1 MGEHDTVVSGTDHRT
16 TDLGDTVVRDTPVP
30 GRTAGRGPWRSYVAL
45 GDSFTEGV
53 GDPDP
58 DTGIERGWADRLA
71 AVLAREDPD
80 FRYANLAVRGLLLDR
95 IVSTQVPDAVRMAP
109 DLVSLC
115 AAGNDLLRPGADPAA
130 LAERLEGA
138 VATLRATGAD
148 VLMFT
153 GFDTRESPL
162 LNLIGRRLAAMND
175 HIREI
180 AHRQGAYLVDLW
192 VMPPLAD
199 PRARTDDRLH
209 LNPAGH
215 ARVAARVCEV
225 LGLPP
230 EIDWHAPWP
239 PAEPMTWSGRRVEDV
254 RWARQHLWPWVQ
266 RRARGRSTGDDRTA
280 KRPRLVRVS

>member
-1 MGEHDTVVSGTDHRT
+1 MKGEQDTTADTDTVATR
-16 TDLGDTVVRDTPVP
+16 
-30 GRTAGRGPWRSYVAL
+30 WRSYVAL

-58 DTGIERGWADRLA
+58 ATGRERGWADRVA
-71 AVLAREDPD
+71 ARLAREDPG
-80 FRYANLAVRGLLLDR
+80 FRYANLAIRGLLLDPIIR
-95 IVSTQVPDAVRMAP
+95 TQVPEAVRMGP
-109 DLVSLC
+109 DLVSVC
-115 AAGNDLLRPGADPAA
+115 AAGNDLLRPSADPAA

-148 VLMFT
+148 VLVFT

-162 LNLIGRRLAAMND
+162 LNLIGKRLAAMND

-192 VMPPLAD
+192 VMPPLSD
-199 PRARTDDRLH
+199 MRARTDDRLH
-209 LNPAGH
+209 LNPSGH
-215 ARVAARVCEV
+215 ARVAARVSEV

-239 PAEPMTWSGRRVEDV
+239 PVEPTSWGHRRAEDV
-254 RWARQHLWPWVQ
+254 RWAREHLLPWVQ
-266 RRARGRSTGDDRTA
+266 RRAQGRSTGDERTA
-280 KRPRLVRVS
+280 KRPELAPVP